1 MPDDLFD
8 DLGPFKSGL
17 TNSER
22 GKLAHDLT
30 KACHGVAGTYAATVA
45 LGDPTNPARLNEA
58 RRMFNAMPSLPRRKV
73 IAAFQRL
80 SRD

>member
-1 MPDDLFD
+1 MPDNLFD
-8 DLGPFKSGL
+8 GIGPFKDGL
-17 TNSER
+17 SNTER

-30 KACHGVAGTYAATVA
+30 KACHGVAGTYAAAAA
-45 LGDPTNPARLNEA
+45 LGDPTNPVRLNEA
-58 RRMFNAMPSLPRRKV
+58 RRMFNAMPSLPRRQI